1 MYTPYD
7 IHKEAF
13 MKYCTHVYFGTG
25 KGKTTAAIGLAVRAA
40 GAGCRVLFCQ
50 FLKSNETSEL
60 SVLKTLPQVTIL
72 RPEGQYPFTRRMTA
86 EDRTEITAEHNRILE
101 RIFAVLYPE
110 RPTHLYTEEPETSS
124 VTASAASEKPDYSR
138 EPGSLPVLVIL
149 DELAWAY
156 HYGLIDRE
164 RALSLLDSKK
174 AEFVITGRV
183 RVPELI
189 ERADYV
195 TNLQEEKHPFR
206 NGIPARKGIEF

>member
-1 MYTPYD
+1 
-7 IHKEAF
+7 
-13 MKYCTHVYFGTG
+13 MKYCTHVYCGTG

-50 FLKSNETSEL
+50 FLKSNITSEL
-60 SVLKTLPQVTIL
+60 SVLETLPQVTIL

-86 EDRTEITAEHNRILE
+86 EDRTAITAEHNRILE
-101 RIFAVLYPE
+101 RIAAVLCQE
-110 RPTHLYTEEPETSS
+110 SS
-124 VTASAASEKPDYSR
+124 AHSDTDDS
-138 EPGSLPVLVIL
+138 GSLPVLVIL

-156 HYGLIDRE
+156 HYGLLDRE
-164 RALSLLDSKK
+164 QALSLLDSKK

>member
-1 MYTPYD
+1 M
-7 IHKEAF
+7 F
-13 MKYCTHVYFGTG
+13 MKYCTHVYCGTG

-50 FLKSNETSEL
+50 FLKSNITSEL
-60 SVLKTLPQVTIL
+60 SVLETLPQVTIL
-72 RPEGQYPFTRRMTA
+72 RPEGRYPFTKRMTA
-86 EDRTEITAEHNRILE
+86 EERLAITGEHNRILD
-101 RIFAVLYPE
+101 RI
-110 RPTHLYTEEPETSS
+110 
-124 VTASAASEKPDYSR
+124 AAILCQDSPAHSDTDD
-138 EPGSLPVLVIL
+138 PGSLPMLVIL
-149 DELAWAY
+149 DELAWAF
-156 HYGLIDRE
+156 HYELIDRE
-164 RALSLLDSKK
+164 QVLTLLDTKR